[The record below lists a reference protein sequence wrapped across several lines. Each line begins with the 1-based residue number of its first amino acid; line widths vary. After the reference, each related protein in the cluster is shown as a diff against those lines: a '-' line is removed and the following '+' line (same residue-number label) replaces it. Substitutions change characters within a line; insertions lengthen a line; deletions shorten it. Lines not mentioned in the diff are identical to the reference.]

1 MGETWF
7 PPCFHPVPTLVS
19 APMEGIFKRGVREV
33 VRDEAA
39 TVARQLAE
47 CRGLANQT
55 NRRLERLQ
63 ADLDAERSAR
73 VDDLAVLVELIT
85 AGWKSVEERLDRIEQ
100 RLADAPHLRE
110 VA

>member
-1 MGETWF
+1 
-7 PPCFHPVPTLVS
+7 V
-19 APMEGIFKRGVREV
+19 EGIFKRAVRQGIRE
-33 VRDEAA
+33 EAA

-47 CRGLANQT
+47 VRGLANQT

-73 VDDLAVLVELIT
+73 VDDVAVLVELIS
-85 AGWKSVEERLDRIEQ
+85 AGWKSVEERLDRIEE
-100 RLADAPHLRE
+100 RITAAPQLRE